1 MEYYIYTCG
10 STIYFDIYTYMST
23 LYKFILHAVGLV
35 LAFLTRKVR
44 IDVLNDYKSTVAT
57 ICISTVLVLLTALLL
72 IVISNNTQVTT
83 LVWSLGIFFF
93 GCAYLSLTFIPK
105 VYHATYHMPAWL
117 ICALSYSVYSSL

>member
-1 MEYYIYTCG
+1 MEYYIYSCG

-23 LYKFILHAVGLV
+23 LYKFILHAIGLV

-57 ICISTVLVLLTALLL
+57 ICISTVLVLLTVLLL
-72 IVISNNTQVTT
+72 IVISNNTQVTA

-105 VYHATYHMPAWL
+105 VYATYHMPAWL
-117 ICALSYSVYSSL
+117 ICVLSHSVYSSL